1 VWAYATLSIPNVPL
15 LSAITA
21 EAKLKIMQF
30 DAQNLSNTVW
40 ALATLAVKEETLL
53 YSIAHASSVN
63 LRNFNT

>member
-1 VWAYATLSIPNVPL
+1 L
-15 LSAITA
+15 LSAIAA

-53 YSIAHASSVN
+53 HSIAHASSVN